1 MEKRAQMQAG
11 TNAAEQ
17 PATSTVK
24 PAPVAGAASVAEPRS
39 GAVATTDAPGDGL
52 GNETDDGL
60 GNEPEGGSNN
70 KPNAGSDNEP
80 HGRSADRSGDEP
92 GNKPGDEP
100 GSNVGSADEPDT
112 EPDGEPGDGWGNEP
126 HDESGNKTGGGTK
139 NEGPAEEVDKRIVR
153 FLRRHHVLTLATAA
167 EGAPY
172 CANAFYCYDTER
184 NLLIFTSELST
195 QHARQMERNPEVA
208 ASVVL
213 ETRIVGRI
221 QGLQLCGTVQRADGA
236 ARRAYLARFP
246 YAALAEL
253 TLWALAPHYLKFTDN
268 TLGFGKKLIWKR

>member
-24 PAPVAGAASVAEPRS
+24 PAPVAGAASAAEPRS
-39 GAVATTDAPGDGL
+39 GAVAAAD
-52 GNETDDGL
+52 
-60 GNEPEGGSNN
+60 
-70 KPNAGSDNEP
+70 GSDNEP
-80 HGRSADRSGDEP
+80 HGG
-92 GNKPGDEP
+92 PGDEP
-100 GSNVGSADEPDT
+100 GSNVGSADRPDGEPDGEPGSNVGSADRPGNKPDT
-112 EPDGEPGDGWGNEP
+112 EPGDEPGDGWGNEP

-153 FLRRHHVLTLATAA
+153 FLRRHHVLTLATSA